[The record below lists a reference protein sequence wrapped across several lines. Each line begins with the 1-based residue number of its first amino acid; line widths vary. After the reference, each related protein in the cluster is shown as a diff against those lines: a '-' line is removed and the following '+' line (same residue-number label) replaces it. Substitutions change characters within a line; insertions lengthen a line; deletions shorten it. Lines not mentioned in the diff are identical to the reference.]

1 MVRYIHSVK
10 PSLLRAATSLWLIL
24 GVALAL
30 RTAYLWHEVRVI
42 PRRALEAV
50 PFLYEPGDIA
60 YSLATG
66 GGFGSPFRVETGPT
80 AWTTPLY
87 PLLVAAVFSL
97 FGTFTYQAFLA
108 SVLLNILF
116 SVLTCV
122 PVFFNGKRIGGI
134 GLAAGAAWLW
144 AVFPNAV
151 IIPFQWIWDTSLAGL
166 FAAALL
172 WATLAVADSQKFR
185 DWCLYGALW
194 GTALMANATLLAA
207 LPFMLGWMVIR
218 RAKHGDARWLG
229 RMALSLAMVV
239 VCCIPWTVRNAVV
252 FHAFIPLRSPLWL
265 QLWLGN
271 NDAYR
276 NAFPGWLHPIDNVG
290 ERARYIRMGE
300 IAYMQEKKRETIAWV
315 VSHPKREAEL
325 TGQRFIAT
333 WLGTPHPWRDFL
345 REPSLLVRIVFLANF
360 AAFIGALAGLIRLS
374 ANGNLRK
381 FFIPVAALPVLYPF
395 AFYFSQALLRYR
407 YPIDPVV
414 MILAAL
420 AMEGLRRHSG
430 ETSPPAP
437 GKAVQPSVA

>member
-1 MVRYIHSVK
+1 MERYIHNVK
-10 PSLLRAATSLWLIL
+10 LSLLRAATSLWLIL
-24 GVALAL
+24 AFALAL

-42 PRRALEAV
+42 PRRGLEAV

-60 YSLATG
+60 YLLATG
-66 GGFGSPFRVETGPT
+66 EGFGSPFRVETGPT

-122 PVFFNGKRIGGI
+122 PVFFTGKRIGGV
-134 GLAAGAAWLW
+134 GLGAGAAWLW
-144 AVFPNAV
+144 AIFPNAV

-172 WATLAVADSQKFR
+172 WATLAVADSQKSW
-185 DWCLYGALW
+185 DWCLYGMLW
-194 GTALMANATLLAA
+194 GAALMTNATLLAA
-207 LPFMLGWMVIR
+207 LPFMLGWMAFR
-218 RAKHGDARWLG
+218 RAKQGDARWLG
-229 RMALSLAMVV
+229 RTALSLAMVM

-271 NDAYR
+271 NDQYR

-290 ERARYIRMGE
+290 ERAKYIRMGE

-315 VSHPKREAEL
+315 VGHPKREAEL
-325 TGQRFIAT
+325 TTQRFIAT
-333 WLGTPHPWRDFL
+333 WLGTPHPWHDFL
-345 REPSLLVRIVFLANF
+345 HEASLLVRIVFLANF
-360 AAFIGALAGLIRLS
+360 LAAIGVLTGAMRLA
-374 ANGNLRK
+374 ANRGLRK
-381 FFIPVAALPVLYPF
+381 YFVPVAALPVLYPF

-407 YPIDPVV
+407 YPIDPIV
-414 MILAAL
+414 MLLAAL
-420 AMEGLRRHSG
+420 AAQGLRRRLG
-430 ETSPPAP
+430 EKSP
-437 GKAVQPSVA
+437 AVSVGAAQPLIA